1 MSQIRKLQNGGTS
14 KYGVLRI
21 GNTVYDTPEAIDAFE
36 GFLRA
41 GDKSYAPIT
50 GKWMDYIRKGHD
62 VSINPIDNTIEISG
76 VSADDYS
83 DLYGAT
89 KRQRR
94 ILESGKPT
102 FGGNNFST
110 KFRDAVYYASGFS
123 GPTKSA
129 ETKSKKTKVSNGKIK
144 IDYDTIDGVQKYS
157 DNPSNKLIDP
167 QIAAYLAY
175 LGDEKWG
182 EANEWENELGDN
194 DHILKAWY
202 NGFEGDKGAAAKA
215 AIDVAL
221 AEVRSKPWNEVSEA
235 SRELLAYFNIVG
247 PDGQVNGSTSNSS
260 YVDENGQIKKNA
272 QNSKGQWG
280 TYRGNGEN
288 GTTKDALYTTY
299 DAGELPY
306 LINADRLGLFE
317 GLDDSYLNSVLYGGR
332 FYRPD
337 EISQNVRLQQIM
349 DNVARINNN
358 ATNAS
363 KLYNDLKGIINY
375 TDYGDSVGNYLNYDS
390 SQHYI
395 SNKAIREYLANT
407 PYAAVFDATPAYGVN
422 GERIYGIYDFGKNGE
437 NPYGFRN
444 PYYLVVD
451 DKGNLRLNSNNQS
464 NWSEEDLRGVFDF
477 LNRDYGEANDFA
489 RAREVINGK
498 SYGRIDITDRVDGSS
513 YHFVVDDSGNVY
525 HVKNNGELELMDPDL
540 ATRVL
545 NGEQIVPNDI
555 DVSRRKARHPE
566 KYNPNWHPTISRK
579 EGGKIKE
586 LPLKLQA
593 GSKLLTKSSIVEE
606 LKPVNDRMSQSS
618 QVFDYKWSELSDA
631 DKKDMVAAGMD
642 VLGAIASLIPSP
654 WTLGAGV
661 VTGLGATGLMTAA
674 DKQRDHIHWGRTAV
688 SAGMDLLGALPVIG
702 STAKFAKIGKAFAKS
717 PRLWNNISKAFIA
730 AGFANA
736 VPTLQ
741 KLVTEGPKNLT
752 TDDLYALSGAVQAS
766 LGLGARA
773 RHSAGDSRLAH
784 MISETDA
791 AKKASATAATTATTP
806 QHSVKSKYAT
816 DIEVKL
822 SDADVA
828 DIKGAK
834 ENAADV
840 LRTKLKESYNIDPAT
855 IEKDNTALLKQ
866 FGFEVKEG
874 VPTPIEG
881 TTHTVSSKRIKG
893 GTEDTFKLEQ
903 DDVDYVLKGGEN
915 AGKRLRE
922 RLLAKDMDPNLIN
935 ADDKALLKEF
945 GFDVKMTKG
954 ENPKIAS
961 ITESKPTVKEKVKEK
976 VSGAKKAFS
985 GDDKYSK
992 YGYLSDLWGGAR
1004 KRRAYIEEAM
1014 KTPEV
1019 RSEVDATLANLGLDE
1034 GVLAKRAYGRAQYR
1048 IGEDPTKIGTVNW
1061 GRRYSWVPGEESSTG
1076 ETVKQEVP
1084 KQEVVKENS
1093 TSSEKTNT
1101 PVETKRV
1108 VESPIKSPEDI
1119 PAELRTNNDILALP
1133 SAERLAL
1140 PENTGEAAIVLRD
1153 KPIAL
1158 PATSKNY
1165 KQASME
1171 KRAANL
1177 RRLQKS
1183 QNPLK
1188 TLTDLQKQ
1196 DSDKLF
1202 TNEEEFNAV
1211 MQALIRKNAAT
1222 RGNNT
1227 TNGQRYMANLVNK
1240 VKELKRIDRLYK
1252 QGGILKQQFGGTTGL
1267 PGLYDDLLK
1276 KRIADLKR
1284 QSEMMKTE
1292 PLPIGPKMTPAQ
1304 AQTSTNSLEETIKQ
1318 SRQNEIQKGIDAH
1331 TSKMGYNYRNW
1342 ETDQRIP
1349 YWGLRAAQYL
1359 GVLGFQ
1365 KKDRDLGHKQVE
1377 AARFHESPVTLNQY
1391 RTDSPALQH
1400 AENNLQQQQ
1409 MNGLKATTSDVS
1421 LYYAHKLAQQKAIND
1436 YLKDLTAQKSAFES
1450 QMNMQNVGIQN
1461 QNIANAV
1468 QTANSNAARDAS
1480 INSAHYTVDREYNTN
1495 RKQSFENGMLEV
1507 TNALK
1512 LDNEKLLKLGQ
1523 LHAWEGFDRNY
1534 ENALAGVPG
1543 YSEWKN
1549 TYENDPELRK
1559 KYSTLDD
1566 YIEAEHPESWGL
1578 YRNTRD
1584 AAEKARQKAQYE
1596 WTVRN
1601 GLIIPRP
1608 NAGFNGPAGYRK
1620 GGRVN
1625 GTTRYTL
1632 EPDERIWI
1640 DNNKAAHA
1648 KAAKLSDA
1656 TIKLLLRA
1664 LK

>member
-194 DHILKAWY
+194 DRILKAWY
-202 NGFEGDKGAAAKA
+202 NGFEGDKGTAAKA
-215 AIDVAL
+215 AIDAAL

-247 PDGQVNGSTSNSS
+247 PDEQVNGSSNSS

-288 GTTKDALYTTY
+288 GTTKDVLYTTY

-349 DNVARINNN
+349 DDVARINNN

-375 TDYGDSVGNYLNYDS
+375 TDYGDSIGNYLNYDS

-451 DKGNLRLNSNNQS
+451 ADGNLRLNSNNQS

-498 SYGRIDITDRVDGSS
+498 SYGRIDITDRVDGGS
-513 YHFVVDDSGNVY
+513 YHFVVDDTGNVY
-525 HVKNNGELELMDPDL
+525 HVKNNGELELMDSDL
-540 ATRVL
+540 ATRIL
-545 NGEQIVPNDI
+545 NGEQIVPHDI
-555 DVSRRKARHPE
+555 DESRKNAKREVRRMARLDS
-566 KYNPNWHPTISRK
+566 NWHPTVSRK

-593 GSKLLTKSSIVEE
+593 GSRLLTKSSTVEE
-606 LKPVNDRMSQSS
+606 LNPVDDRMSDASTLS
-618 QVFDYKWSELSDA
+618 KYKWDELSDA
-631 DKKDMVAAGMD
+631 DKNDIRAVGLDLA
-642 VLGAIASLIPSP
+642 GAITSLIPTP
-654 WTLGAGV
+654 YTVIGGAAA
-661 VTGLGATGLMTAA
+661 GLGATGLMTAA
-674 DKQRDHIHWGRTAV
+674 DIERGDFHLGRTIT
-688 SAGMDLLGALPVIG
+688 SAGMDVLGAIPIIG
-702 STAKFAKIGKAFAKS
+702 SSAKLAKIGKLVAKS
-717 PRLWNNISKAFIA
+717 PKLLKNLSNIFIA

-736 VPTLQ
+736 VPTLN
-741 KLVTEGPKNLT
+741 KLVKEGPKSLT

-766 LGLGARA
+766 LGVGVRA
-773 RHSAGDSRLAH
+773 KQRAGDAKLAE
-784 MISETDA
+784 MISKTDA
-791 AKKASATAATTATTP
+791 KTKVTTEAP
-806 QHSVKSKYAT
+806 KVKEV
-816 DIEVKL
+816 EVKL
-822 SDADVA
+822 KPEEVTE
-828 DIKGAK
+828 ITGAK
-834 ENAADV
+834 EKAGET
-840 LRTKLKESYNIDPAT
+840 LRKKIEATKGVDKEKLGTD
-855 IEKDNTALLKQ
+855 EELLKK
-866 FGFEVKEG
+866 FGFETGENGEIKISEG
-874 VPTPIEG
+874 A
-881 TTHTVSSKRIKG
+881 THTAKV
-893 GTEDTFKLEQ
+893 T
-903 DDVDYVLKGGEN
+903 
-915 AGKRLRE
+915 GKE
-922 RLLAKDMDPNLIN
+922 TTVAKA
-935 ADDKALLKEF
+935 AD
-945 GFDVKMTKG
+945 
-954 ENPKIAS
+954 
-961 ITESKPTVKEKVKEK
+961 TVKKVLPGKN
-976 VSGAKKAFS
+976 
-985 GDDKYSK
+985 KYSK
-992 YGYLSDLWGGAR
+992 YGFISDLWNGAA
-1004 KRRAYIEEAM
+1004 KRRAYIDNAM
-1014 KTPEV
+1014 NTPEI
-1019 RSEVDATLANLGLDE
+1019 RSEIDATLANMEPNE
-1034 GVLAKRAYGRAQYR
+1034 GKAIKRAYGRSQFRTAMENKMSV
-1048 IGEDPTKIGTVNW
+1048 EDVKKTIGTE
-1061 GRRYSWVPGEESSTG
+1061 GKGEYYSWVPTRETALVPIETPNAPKESKIQIPSG
-1076 ETVKQEVP
+1076 RSDERIEV
-1084 KQEVVKENS
+1084 Q
-1093 TSSEKTNT
+1093 
-1101 PVETKRV
+1101 RII
-1108 VESPIKSPEDI
+1108 ESPIKSPEEI

-1158 PATSKNY
+1158 PVTSKNY

-1211 MQALIRKNAAT
+1211 MQALIRKNAVT

-1240 VKELKRIDRLYK
+1240 IKELKRVGRLYK
-1252 QGGILKQQFGGTTGL
+1252 HGGIIKGQVGIANLNSPYWQSLLPLMAQYKRNQEPVPTGPSIPTPGAETGSQFEESL
-1267 PGLYDDLLK
+1267 NK
-1276 KRIADLKR
+1276 NR
-1284 QSEMMKTE
+1284 QE
-1292 PLPIGPKMTPAQ
+1292 A
-1304 AQTSTNSLEETIKQ
+1304 
-1318 SRQNEIQKGIDAH
+1318 IQKGIDEH

-1342 ETDQRIP
+1342 EMDQRIP

-1409 MNGLKATTSDVS
+1409 MNGLKAVTSDS
-1421 LYYAHKLAQQKAIND
+1421 TQYYAHKLAQQKAIND

-1534 ENALAGVPG
+1534 ENALAGIPG

-1601 GLIIPRP
+1601 GLMIPRP

>member
-1 MSQIRKLQNGGTS
+1 MSQIRKLQNGGTP

-123 GPTKSA
+123 GPTKNA
-129 ETKSKKTKVSNGKIK
+129 ENKSKKTKVSNGKIK

-182 EANEWENELGDN
+182 ETNEWENELGDN
-194 DHILKAWY
+194 DRILKAWY
-202 NGFEGDKGAAAKA
+202 NGFEGDKGTSAKA
-215 AIDVAL
+215 AIDAAL

-235 SRELLAYFNIVG
+235 SKELLEYFNIVG
-247 PDGQVNGSTSNSS
+247 PDESKSTSQSVPTS
-260 YVDENGQIKKNA
+260 YIDENGQVKKNT
-272 QNSKGQWG
+272 QNDKGQWG

-299 DAGELPY
+299 DTGELPY

-317 GLDDSYLNSVLYGGR
+317 GLDDSYLNSVIYGGR
-332 FYRPD
+332 IYRPN
-337 EISQNVRLQQIM
+337 EISQNVQLQRIM
-349 DNVARINNN
+349 EDVARINNN
-358 ATNAS
+358 ATNAAN
-363 KLYNDLKGIINY
+363 LYNQLKNVINY
-375 TDYGDSVGNYLNYDS
+375 TDYGDSIGNYLNYDS

-395 SNKAIREYLANT
+395 SNKAIRDYLANT
-407 PYAAVFDATPAYGVN
+407 PYAAVFDATPAYSVD
-422 GERIYGIYDFGKNGE
+422 GEKIYGVYDFGRNGE
-437 NPYGFRN
+437 NSYGFRS
-444 PYYLVVD
+444 PYYLVVNKD
-451 DKGNLRLNSNNQS
+451 GNLHLTVNNNSE
-464 NWSEEDLRGVFDF
+464 WTEDDLRSTFNF
-477 LNRDYGEANDFA
+477 LNREYGDARDFA
-489 RAREVINGK
+489 RTREVINGK
-498 SYGRIDITDRVDGSS
+498 SYGRIDITDRVDGGS
-513 YHFVVDDSGNVY
+513 YHFVVDDTGNVY
-525 HVKNNGELELMDPDL
+525 HVKNNGELELMDSDL
-540 ATRVL
+540 ATRIL
-545 NGEQIVPNDI
+545 NGEQIVPHDI
-555 DVSRRKARHPE
+555 DESRKNAKREVRRMARLD
-566 KYNPNWHPTISRK
+566 PNWHPTVSRK

-593 GSKLLTKSSIVEE
+593 GSRLLTKSSTVEE
-606 LKPVNDRMSQSS
+606 LKPVDDRMSDASTLS
-618 QVFDYKWSELSDA
+618 RYKWDELSDA
-631 DKKDMVAAGMD
+631 DKNDIRAVGLDLA
-642 VLGAIASLIPSP
+642 GAITSLIPTP
-654 WTLGAGV
+654 YTVIGGAAA
-661 VTGLGATGLMTAA
+661 GLGATGLMTAA
-674 DKQRDHIHWGRTAV
+674 DIERGDFHLGRTIT
-688 SAGMDLLGALPVIG
+688 SAGMDVLGAIPIIG
-702 STAKFAKIGKAFAKS
+702 SSAKLAKIGKLVAKS
-717 PRLWNNISKAFIA
+717 PKLLKNLSNIFIA

-736 VPTLQ
+736 VPTLN
-741 KLVTEGPKNLT
+741 KLVNEGPKSLT
-752 TDDLYALSGAVQAS
+752 TEDLYALSGAVQAS
-766 LGLGARA
+766 LGVGVRA
-773 RHSAGDSRLAH
+773 KQRAGDAKLAE
-784 MISETDA
+784 MISKTE
-791 AKKASATAATTATTP
+791 AKTKVTTEAP
-806 QHSVKSKYAT
+806 KVKEV
-816 DIEVKL
+816 EVKL
-822 SDADVA
+822 KPEEVTE
-828 DIKGAK
+828 ITGAK
-834 ENAADV
+834 EKAGET
-840 LRTKLKESYNIDPAT
+840 LRKKIEATKGVDKEKLGTD
-855 IEKDNTALLKQ
+855 EELLKK
-866 FGFEVKEG
+866 FGFETGENGEIKISEG
-874 VPTPIEG
+874 A
-881 TTHTVSSKRIKG
+881 THTAKV
-893 GTEDTFKLEQ
+893 T
-903 DDVDYVLKGGEN
+903 
-915 AGKRLRE
+915 GKE
-922 RLLAKDMDPNLIN
+922 TTVAKA
-935 ADDKALLKEF
+935 AD
-945 GFDVKMTKG
+945 
-954 ENPKIAS
+954 
-961 ITESKPTVKEKVKEK
+961 TVKKVLPGKN
-976 VSGAKKAFS
+976 
-985 GDDKYSK
+985 KYSK
-992 YGYLSDLWGGAR
+992 YGFISDLWNGAA
-1004 KRRAYIEEAM
+1004 KRRAYIDNAM
-1014 KTPEV
+1014 NTPEI
-1019 RSEVDATLANLGLDE
+1019 RSEIDATLANMEPNE
-1034 GVLAKRAYGRAQYR
+1034 GKAIKRAYGRSQFRTAMKNEMSV
-1048 IGEDPTKIGTVNW
+1048 EDVKKTIGTE
-1061 GRRYSWVPGEESSTG
+1061 GRGKYYSWVPTRETALVPVENSSAPNVT
-1076 ETVKQEVP
+1076 T
-1084 KQEVVKENS
+1084 KEN
-1093 TSSEKTNT
+1093 K
-1101 PVETKRV
+1101 
-1108 VESPIKSPEDI
+1108 IQI
-1119 PAELRTNNDILALP
+1119 PAGKSDERTVISKDVEIPMKRAEQLPSGEKVALP
-1133 SAERLAL
+1133 S
-1140 PENTGEAAIVLRD
+1140 NTKEAAIMIRPETGLTKTGKSYR
-1153 KPIAL
+1153 
-1158 PATSKNY
+1158 
-1165 KQASME
+1165 QASME
-1171 KRAANL
+1171 KRASNL

-1183 QNPLK
+1183 INPLK
-1188 TLTDLQKQ
+1188 TLTDLEKQ
-1196 DSDKLF
+1196 NSDKLF
-1202 TNEEEFNAV
+1202 TNQEEFNTV
-1211 MQALIRKNAAT
+1211 LQEILRKNAST

-1227 TNGQRYMANLVNK
+1227 KSGETYMRDIVSKLRSLRDAG
-1240 VKELKRIDRLYK
+1240 RLYK
-1252 QGGILKQQFGGTTGL
+1252 RGGIIKAEAGL
-1267 PGLYDDLLK
+1267 SFKSTNNALEDLLK
-1276 KRIADLKR
+1276 ERGL
-1284 QSEMMKTE
+1284 TE
-1292 PLPIGPKMTPAQ
+1292 NRNIVGVSKYIPQGEIDPGEVYEQLPGQEGT
-1304 AQTSTNSLEETIKQ
+1304 
-1318 SRQNEIQKGIDAH
+1318 
-1331 TSKMGYNYRNW
+1331 KMGYNYRNW

-1409 MNGLKATTSDVS
+1409 MNGLKAVTSDPTQ
-1421 LYYAHKLAQQKAIND
+1421 YYANKLAQQKAIND

-1584 AAEKARQKAQYE
+1584 AAKKARQKAQYE

-1601 GLIIPRP
+1601 GLMIPRP

>member
-1 MSQIRKLQNGGTS
+1 MSQIRKLQNGGTP

-36 GFLRA
+36 GYLRA
-41 GDKSYAPIT
+41 GDKNYAAIT

-94 ILESGKPT
+94 ILESGRPT

-110 KFRDAVYYASGFS
+110 KFRDAVYYAGGFS
-123 GPTKSA
+123 GPTKNA
-129 ETKSKKTKVSNGKIK
+129 ENKPGKTEVSNGEIK
-144 IDYDTIDGVQKYS
+144 IDYDTVNGVQKYS
-157 DNPSNKLIDP
+157 DNPINKLIGP
-167 QIAAYLAY
+167 QIDAYLAY

-182 EANEWENELGDN
+182 ETNKWEKELGDK
-194 DHILKAWY
+194 DRILKAWY
-202 NGFEGDKGAAAKA
+202 NGFEGDKSMAAKA
-215 AIDVAL
+215 AVDAAL
-221 AEVRSKPWNEVSEA
+221 EEVRSKPWNEVSEA

-247 PDGQVNGSTSNSS
+247 PDGSKSEAQSTGYIGDDGKVIKNS
-260 YVDENGQIKKNA
+260 
-272 QNSKGQWG
+272 QNDKGQWG

-288 GTTKDALYTTY
+288 GTVKDGLYTTY

-306 LINADRLGLFE
+306 LINADRFGLFE
-317 GLDDSYLNSVLYGGR
+317 GLDDSYLNSVIYGGR
-332 FYRPD
+332 IYRPN
-337 EISQNVRLQQIM
+337 EISQNVQLQRIM
-349 DNVARINNN
+349 EDVARINNN
-358 ATNAS
+358 ATNAAN
-363 KLYNDLKGIINY
+363 LYNQLKNVINY
-375 TDYGDSVGNYLNYDS
+375 TDYGDSIGNYLNYDS

-395 SNKAIREYLANT
+395 SNKAIRDYLANT
-407 PYAAVFDATPAYGVN
+407 PYAAVFDATPAYSVD
-422 GERIYGIYDFGKNGE
+422 GEKIYGVYDFGRNGE
-437 NPYGFRN
+437 NPYGFRS

-451 DKGNLRLNSNNQS
+451 KDGNLHLTANNNSE
-464 NWSEEDLRGVFDF
+464 WTEDDLRSTFDF
-477 LNRDYGEANDFA
+477 LNREYGDARDFA

-498 SYGRIDITDRVDGSS
+498 SYGRIDITDRVDGGS
-513 YHFVVDDSGNVY
+513 YHFVVDDTGNVY
-525 HVKNNGELELMDPDL
+525 HVKNNGELELMDSDL
-540 ATRVL
+540 ATRIL
-545 NGEQIVPNDI
+545 NGEQIVPHDI
-555 DVSRRKARHPE
+555 DESRKNAKREVRRMARLD
-566 KYNPNWHPTISRK
+566 PNWHPTVSRK

-586 LPLKLQA
+586 LPLKLQG
-593 GSKLLTKSSIVEE
+593 GSRLLTKTSTVQE
-606 LKPVNDRMSQSS
+606 LKPIDDRMSDASTVS
-618 QVFDYKWSELSDA
+618 AYKWSELSNA
-631 DKKDMVAAGMD
+631 DKNDVRAVGLDLLGAILALSPDPYTSIAGLASGVGATSLMTAADAKRGNFSPIRTGISLGMD
-642 VLGAIASLIPSP
+642 VLGA
-654 WTLGAGV
+654 
-661 VTGLGATGLMTAA
+661 
-674 DKQRDHIHWGRTAV
+674 
-688 SAGMDLLGALPVIG
+688 LPIIG
-702 STAKFAKIGKAFAKS
+702 TTAKFAKVGKALSKS
-717 PRLWNNISKAFIA
+717 DKLLKTLSGLFIG
-730 AGFANA
+730 AGFINA
-736 VPTLQ
+736 VPTLN
-741 KLVTEGPKNLT
+741 KFVTEGPKSLT
-752 TDDLYALSGAVQAS
+752 TDDLYALSGALQAS
-766 LGLGARA
+766 LGVGVRA
-773 RHSAGDSRLAH
+773 KQRAGDAKLAE
-784 MISETDA
+784 MISKTK
-791 AKKASATAATTATTP
+791 AKTKVTTEAP
-806 QHSVKSKYAT
+806 KVKEV
-816 DIEVKL
+816 EVKL
-822 SDADVA
+822 KPEEVNE
-828 DIKGAK
+828 ITGAK
-834 ENAADV
+834 EKAGET
-840 LRTKLKESYNIDPAT
+840 LRKKIEATEGVDKEKLGTDE
-855 IEKDNTALLKQ
+855 ELLKK
-866 FGFEVKEG
+866 FGFEVGENGEIKISESA
-874 VPTPIEG
+874 
-881 TTHTVSSKRIKG
+881 THTAKVTGKETTVAKAA
-893 GTEDTFKLEQ
+893 DAVKK
-903 DDVDYVLKGGEN
+903 VLP
-915 AGKRLRE
+915 GK
-922 RLLAKDMDPNLIN
+922 
-935 ADDKALLKEF
+935 
-945 GFDVKMTKG
+945 
-954 ENPKIAS
+954 
-961 ITESKPTVKEKVKEK
+961 
-976 VSGAKKAFS
+976 
-985 GDDKYSK
+985 DKYSK
-992 YGYLSDLWGGAR
+992 YGFISDLWNGAA
-1004 KRRAYIEEAM
+1004 KRRAYIDNAM
-1014 KTPEV
+1014 NTPEI
-1019 RSEVDATLANLGLDE
+1019 RSEIDATLANMKPNE
-1034 GVLAKRAYGRAQYR
+1034 GKAIKRAYGRSQFRTAMENKMSA
-1048 IGEDPTKIGTVNW
+1048 EDVKKTIGTE
-1061 GRRYSWVPGEESSTG
+1061 GRGEYYSWVPTRETALVPIETPNAPKESKIQIPSG
-1076 ETVKQEVP
+1076 RSNERVEV
-1084 KQEVVKENS
+1084 Q
-1093 TSSEKTNT
+1093 
-1101 PVETKRV
+1101 RII
-1108 VESPIKSPEDI
+1108 ESPIKSPEDI

-1211 MQALIRKNAAT
+1211 MQMLIRKNAST

-1276 KRIADLKR
+1276 KRITDLKR

-1292 PLPIGPKMTPAQ
+1292 LLPIGPKITPVQ

-1409 MNGLKATTSDVS
+1409 MNGLKAVTSDPTQ
-1421 LYYAHKLAQQKAIND
+1421 YYAHKLAQQKAIND

-1601 GLIIPRP
+1601 GLMIPRP

-1648 KAAKLSDA
+1648 KAAKLSDT